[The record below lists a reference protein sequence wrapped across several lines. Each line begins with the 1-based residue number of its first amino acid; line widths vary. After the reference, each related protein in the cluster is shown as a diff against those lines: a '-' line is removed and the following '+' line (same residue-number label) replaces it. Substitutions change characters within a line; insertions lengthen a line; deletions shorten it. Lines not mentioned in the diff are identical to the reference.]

1 MHLPFGH
8 KTVLITGA
16 AKRIG
21 SVMARFFHEHGWSV
35 FIHYRHAH
43 EEALNLVQQLNT
55 IRPDS
60 SAAFALDLEN
70 SHNIAQ
76 LIDAVTGH
84 FGRLDLLV
92 NNASSF
98 FSTKMGDIAEQD
110 WEVLLASNLKAP
122 FFLSQAAFPWL
133 QKSQGS
139 IVNIT
144 DIHAI
149 RPLKY
154 YSIYSIAKGGL
165 NILTRTLAI
174 EFAPLVR
181 VNAVAPGAIMW
192 PEGGHFNE
200 KEQQAIIGQT
210 PLKRLGSAEDIARTV
225 YFLAADAP
233 FITGQIITVDGG
245 RELVL

>member
-1 MHLPFGH
+1 MQSPSSH

-21 SVMARFFHEHGWSV
+21 SVMARFFHGRGWSV
-35 FIHYRHAH
+35 FIHYRRAH
-43 EEALNLVQQLNT
+43 EEALSLVRHLNM
-55 IRPDS
+55 IRPNS

-70 SHNIAQ
+70 GQNIVQ
-76 LIDAVTGH
+76 LIEAVTGH

-98 FSTKMGDIAEQD
+98 FPTKIGDIAEKD

-149 RPLKY
+149 RPLKHY
-154 YSIYSIAKGGL
+154 GVYSIAKGGL
-165 NILTRTLAI
+165 NTLTRTLAI

-200 KEQQAIIGQT
+200 KDQQAIIGQT
-210 PLKRLGSAEDIARTV
+210 PLKRLGGAEDIAKTV
-225 YFLAADAP
+225 YFLAEDAP
-233 FITGQIITVDGG
+233 FITGQIIAVDGG